1 MDYLIAKTKG
11 KRGSFYKV
19 LSDQT
24 TFEDIPDFSSSR
36 EYDDEYKL
44 QEDEWFV
51 VEQFSQQSYCIDF
64 VKNNF
69 VATNFSFM
77 PKEKYEKIDFIVSV
91 QNEGN
96 DLVFQKITPSYI
108 YEKQK
113 TLSWEHINAPTDQAV
128 LSNHKDVLVIKEGA
142 DCYYKKDED
151 KLYFKSLSSITSIF
165 DGINVLYREAT
176 NQEVEEFLGME
187 MINVAEGFSKDD
199 VKTANRR
206 RIKEATERYHSF
218 SPEQKAKIPSYI
230 SKYCPHIYDE
240 GTQKFNVNDESNLT
254 DLLNVLNQRY
264 YTTEIDDE
272 KRLANSVTKL

>member
-1 MDYLIAKTKG
+1 MDYLVAKTKG

-64 VKNNF
+64 VKNYF

-113 TLSWEHINAPTDQAV
+113 TLSWEHINAPTD
-128 LSNHKDVLVIKEGA
+128 
-142 DCYYKKDED
+142 
-151 KLYFKSLSSITSIF
+151 
-165 DGINVLYREAT
+165 
-176 NQEVEEFLGME
+176 
-187 MINVAEGFSKDD
+187 
-199 VKTANRR
+199 
-206 RIKEATERYHSF
+206 
-218 SPEQKAKIPSYI
+218 
-230 SKYCPHIYDE
+230 
-240 GTQKFNVNDESNLT
+240 
-254 DLLNVLNQRY
+254 
-264 YTTEIDDE
+264 
-272 KRLANSVTKL
+272 

>member
-1 MDYLIAKTKG
+1 MDYLVAKTKG

-24 TFEDIPDFSSSR
+24 TFEDIPDFSNSR

-44 QEDEWFV
+44 EEDEWFV
-51 VEQFSQQSYCIDF
+51 VEQFSLQTYCIDF

-69 VATNFSFM
+69 VATNYSFM

-96 DLVFQKITPSYI
+96 DLVFQKITPSFI

-113 TLSWEHINAPTDQAV
+113 TLSWEHITAPTDQAV
-128 LSNHKDVLVIKEGA
+128 LSNQNNVLVIKEGA
-142 DCYYKKDED
+142 DCYYIRDAD
-151 KLYFKSLSSITSIF
+151 KLYYRSLNAITSIF

-176 NQEVEEFLGME
+176 NQEVEEFLEMD
-187 MINVAEGFSKDD
+187 MINVAAGFSKDD

-206 RIKEATERYHSF
+206 RIKEASERYHSF

-240 GTQKFNVNDESNLT
+240 ATSKFNVNDENNLT